1 MIYVYFGFGQTQIMN
16 SHSLDDFE
24 ADFLQFLGNLPGW
37 PEEGWSHAGAF
48 MLLGCAS
55 PLCIGLNIMVSSPS
69 YTCHRVY
76 VHIYMYT

>member
-1 MIYVYFGFGQTQIMN
+1 MN

-48 MLLGCAS
+48 YAPWM
-55 PLCIGLNIMVSSPS
+55 CIPTLYRFEHHG
-69 YTCHRVY
+69 
-76 VHIYMYT
+76 